1 VCIFYENRERYKL
14 STILT
19 EIIQT
24 LYIMH
29 LHVHLVS
36 DSTGETASSVARA
49 VFSQYEGV
57 EIEEHLYSLVRTKG
71 QMIRVLE
78 EIRKEGGIV
87 MFTIVNA
94 EMREMLKEK
103 CDEMGVLCISI
114 LSEIIGKV
122 SKYLGIKTSKEVG
135 MKLIMDEEYFSRV
148 EALNFTLNHD
158 DGQAV
163 WDLEKADVVI
173 VGVSRTSKSPTCIYL
188 ANRGY
193 KAANVP
199 FVSVDSFPHEVAELK
214 DKIVVGLLIDVERL
228 VQIRKSRLISINTDS
243 ETSYTDIERVADEIK
258 QARKFFTKNKWP
270 IINVDN
276 RSIEE
281 TSAMIIQMIEGKK

>member
-1 VCIFYENRERYKL
+1 
-14 STILT
+14 
-19 EIIQT
+19 
-24 LYIMH
+24 MH

-36 DSTGETASSVARA
+36 DSTGETATSVARA
-49 VFSQYEGV
+49 VFSQYEGL
-57 EIEEHLYSLVRTKG
+57 EIDEHLYSLVRTKG

-94 EMREMLKEK
+94 EMREMLRNK
-103 CDEMGVLCISI
+103 CDEMGVLCISV
-114 LSEIIGKV
+114 LSDTIRQV

-135 MKLIMDEEYFSRV
+135 LKLVMNENYFSRV
-148 EALNFTLNHD
+148 DALNFTLNHD

-163 WDLEKADVVI
+163 WDLDKADVVV

-199 FVSVDSFPHEVAELK
+199 FVSVESFPHEVAKLK
-214 DKIVVGLLIDVERL
+214 DKLVVGLLIDVERL
-228 VQIRKSRLISINTDS
+228 VQIRKSRLMSINTDS
-243 ETSYTDIERVADEIK
+243 ETSYTDMERVAEEINE
-258 QARKFFTKNKWP
+258 ARKFFTKNGWK

-281 TSAMIIQMIEGKK
+281 TSAIIIQMMEGKK